1 MITVSSHC
9 IEIGDGKEHLLRIQA
24 EQRKKLHHFCSLE
37 TLDRIISSR
46 ALKLNNICNISGN
59 AQYEQDG
66 IEASLLGSI
75 FVSSLTRS
83 IHLWNEFGDNKRGAM
98 ITFSSCTE
106 PLHKELID
114 ATRYIEAYSAGQKL
128 VAKYGFNIS
137 CVSQPKL
144 FCNLNKPTS
153 IFVDLNMTDVDYTN
167 AEPNSSI
174 QVDGKMNLILTNVA
188 RRVITPYITEEE
200 TRLVGILRSAN
211 EIIEK
216 DIDYLLLP
224 ISFNKV
230 STKVTFG
237 KKVDKAKKHN
247 LSLKLDALGISFC

>member
-1 MITVSSHC
+1 
-9 IEIGDGKEHLLRIQA
+9 
-24 EQRKKLHHFCSLE
+24 
-37 TLDRIISSR
+37 
-46 ALKLNNICNISGN
+46 
-59 AQYEQDG
+59 
-66 IEASLLGSI
+66 
-75 FVSSLTRS
+75 
-83 IHLWNEFGDNKRGAM
+83 M

-114 ATRYIEAYSAGQKL
+114 ITRYIEAYSADQKL

-137 CVSQPKL
+137 CVSQPKP

-153 IFVDLNMTDVDYTN
+153 IFVDLKMTDVDYTN
-167 AEPNSSI
+167 DKPNSSI
-174 QVDGKMNLILTNVA
+174 QVDGKINLNLTNVA

-211 EIIEK
+211 EIKEN
-216 DIDYLLLP
+216 DIDYIILP

-237 KKVDKAKKHN
+237 KKVDKTKKHKI
-247 LSLKLDALGISFC
+247 SSKLDALGLSWC